1 MDHFESTLGGVYTV
15 MSALS
20 PVPSFPRVF
29 FTLKEVSLTPG
40 FWCQHSFIIVD
51 NTCRTCTKKKNK
63 NEMVYGGKMES
74 FLLKRLIKRPLD
86 DWLLKFG
93 EGSALVNFRM
103 KKNEN
108 LAILGVIFEMTDM

>member
-1 MDHFESTLGGVYTV
+1 
-15 MSALS
+15 
-20 PVPSFPRVF
+20 
-29 FTLKEVSLTPG
+29 
-40 FWCQHSFIIVD
+40 
-51 NTCRTCTKKKNK
+51 
-63 NEMVYGGKMES
+63 MVYGGKMES